1 MEKTTKFGCKGFL
14 PSSIMNIT
22 DFDRPKFFRQLH
34 RRKRKLRQR
43 KNQSIKIIA
52 LGGIGE
58 IGKNMYLVEVD
69 KDIFV
74 IDAGLMFP
82 EEEMLGIDIV
92 IPDITYL
99 TDNKDRVKAV
109 FLTHGHEDHIGALSY
124 LLRQIDVPVYGTK
137 LTLALTIAKLKEQ
150 DFFGKPNF
158 IEIDSNSTIDMESV
172 EVSFFRTNH
181 SIPDSVGVC
190 VHTSEGA
197 IVYTGD
203 FKFDQA
209 TTKLYKPEIGKMAV
223 IGENGVLCLL
233 SDSTEA
239 EKPGYTT
246 SEAIVERE
254 LSNSFYN
261 APGRIIAACFASDI
275 NRIQHIFDAARDNRR
290 KVAVVGKSLER
301 IYHIAL
307 DLGYLE
313 VAEDLIIP
321 ISEINDYKDS
331 EIVVLMTGS
340 QGEPIEALQKMAKQT
355 AKSVN
360 IQPGDTVLIAASPLR
375 GSEVLIYKTIDMLF
389 RAGANVVS
397 GRKTIHVSSHGSQ
410 EELKFMINLMKPKY
424 FIPVHGE
431 YRMLKAHRK
440 LAIECGIADEN
451 ILIPDRGDVVEWKDG
466 EVSISGKV
474 PSGNVLIDGI
484 GVGDVGNI
492 VLRDRKLL
500 SQDGILIVVVTLTR
514 QDKRIAAG
522 PEIISRGFVY
532 VRESEKLMDESTKLV
547 REIVEKN
554 IAKDT
559 FEWSSLKQEIR
570 DDLNKILFEK
580 TKRRPMI
587 LPIIMEI

>member
-1 MEKTTKFGCKGFL
+1 MIKK
-14 PSSIMNIT
+14 
-22 DFDRPKFFRQLH
+22 
-34 RRKRKLRQR
+34 
-43 KNQSIKIIA
+43 KNQSIKIIG

-82 EEEMLGIDIV
+82 EEEMLGIDMV

-99 TDNKDRVKAV
+99 KENKDRVKAI

-124 LLRQIDVPVYGTK
+124 ILRQINVPVYGMK
-137 LTLALTIAKLKEQ
+137 LTLALAGAKLKEQ
-150 DFFGKPNF
+150 DFNGKANF
-158 IEIDSNSTIDMESV
+158 IEIDSNMVLDLDTV
-172 EVSFFRTNH
+172 QVSFFRTNH

-190 VHTSEGA
+190 IHTSEGI

-209 TTKLYKPEIGKMAV
+209 ATRLYRPEIGKMAA
-223 IGENGVLCLL
+223 IGEQGVLCLL

-254 LSNSFYN
+254 LSNAFYN

-275 NRIQHIFDAARDNRR
+275 NRIQHIFNAAKENNR

-301 IYHIAL
+301 IYHIAM

-313 VAEDLIIP
+313 VADDLIIS
-321 ISEINDYKDS
+321 IDEIKNYQDK
-331 EIVVLMTGS
+331 EIAVLMTGS

-355 AKSVN
+355 HKLIN
-360 IQPGDTVLIAASPLR
+360 IQPGDTVLIAASPLK
-375 GSEVLIYKTIDMLF
+375 GSEVFLFKTIDMLF

-397 GRKTIHVSSHGSQ
+397 GKRTIHVSSHGSQ
-410 EELKFMINLMKPKY
+410 EELKFMINLMKPKF

-440 LAIECGIADEN
+440 IAMECGLRDEQ
-451 ILIPDRGDVVEWKDG
+451 ISIPDRGDVVEWKDG
-466 EVSISGKV
+466 KIAITGKV

-500 SQDGILIVVVTLTR
+500 SQDGILIVVVTLTK
-514 QDKRIAAG
+514 QEKKIAAG

-532 VRESEKLMDESTKLV
+532 VRESEKLMDDSTKLV
-547 REIVEKN
+547 RDIVERN
-554 IAKDT
+554 IAKES

-570 DDLNKILFEK
+570 DELNRYLFEK

-587 LPIIMEI
+587 LPIIMEV

>member
-1 MEKTTKFGCKGFL
+1 LIKKKN
-14 PSSIMNIT
+14 SSIKV
-22 DFDRPKFFRQLH
+22 F
-34 RRKRKLRQR
+34 
-43 KNQSIKIIA
+43 A

-92 IPDITYL
+92 IPDISYL
-99 TDNKDRVKAV
+99 TDNKDRVKGI
-109 FLTHGHEDHIGALSY
+109 FLTHGHEDHIGALAY
-124 LLRQIDVPVYGTK
+124 VLRQLDVPVYGTK
-137 LTLALTIAKLKEQ
+137 LTLALANALLKEQ
-150 DFFGKPNF
+150 DYNGITNF
-158 IEIDSNSTIDMESV
+158 V
-172 EVSFFRTNH
+172 EVNSDTIVEMDLVDISFFRTNH
-181 SIPDSVGVC
+181 SIPDSIGVC
-190 VHTSEGA
+190 IHTSEGI

-203 FKFDQA
+203 FKFDQGA
-209 TTKLYKPEIGKMAV
+209 TKLYKPEIGKMAA
-223 IGENGVLCLL
+223 IGDQGVLCLL

-239 EKPGYTT
+239 ERPGYTT
-246 SEAIVERE
+246 SEAIVERAM
-254 LSNSFYN
+254 SNSFYN
-261 APGRIIAACFASDI
+261 AAGRIIAACFASDI
-275 NRIQHIFDAARDNRR
+275 NRIQHIFNAAAENGR

-313 VAEDLIIP
+313 VADDLIIP
-321 ISEINDYKDS
+321 ITELPNYQDS

-340 QGEPIEALQKMAKQT
+340 QGEPIEALQKMARQTHKQL
-355 AKSVN
+355 N
-360 IQPGDTVLIAASPLR
+360 IQQGDTVLIAGSPLR
-375 GSEVLIYKTIDMLF
+375 GSELFISKTVDMLL
-389 RAGANVVS
+389 RAGANVFS
-397 GRKTIHVSSHGSQ
+397 GNRTIHVSSHGSQ

-424 FIPVHGE
+424 LIPVHGE

-440 LAIECGIADEN
+440 LAMECGLSDQQ
-451 ILIPDRGDVVEWKDG
+451 ILIPDRGEIIEIKEG
-466 EVSISGKV
+466 KLSFGGKV

-492 VLRDRKLL
+492 VLRDRRLL

-514 QDKRIAAG
+514 HEKKIAAG

-532 VRESEKLMDESTKLV
+532 VRESEKLMDDSTKLV
-547 REIVEKN
+547 RDIVDRN
-554 IAKDT
+554 ISKST

-570 DDLNKILFEK
+570 DELNRYLFEK

-587 LPIIMEI
+587 LPIIMEV

>member
-1 MEKTTKFGCKGFL
+1 MIK
-14 PSSIMNIT
+14 
-22 DFDRPKFFRQLH
+22 
-34 RRKRKLRQR
+34 KL
-43 KNQSIKIIA
+43 NNSIKLIT

-92 IPDITYL
+92 IPDLTYL
-99 TDNKDRVKAV
+99 KENKERVKAI

-124 LLRQIDVPVYGTK
+124 VLRELDVPVYGTK
-137 LTLALTIAKLKEQ
+137 LTLALANAKLKEQ
-150 DFFGKPNF
+150 DYFGKAHF
-158 IEIDSNSTIDMESV
+158 IEVNSDTIVNLDSV
-172 EVSFFRTNH
+172 EVSFFKTNH

-190 VHTSEGA
+190 IHTSEGI

-209 TTKLYKPEIGKMAV
+209 ATKLYKPEIGKMAS
-223 IGENGVLCLL
+223 IGEQGVLCLL

-239 EKPGYTT
+239 EKPGYTA

-254 LSNSFYN
+254 MSNAFYN

-275 NRIQHIFDAARDNRR
+275 NRIQHIFDAAQENGR

-321 ISEINDYKDS
+321 ISEIKDYQDR

-340 QGEPIEALQKMAKQT
+340 QGEPIEALQKMAKQID
-355 AKSVN
+355 KVIN
-360 IQPGDTVLIAASPLR
+360 IQKGDTVLIAASPLR
-375 GSEVLIYKTIDMLF
+375 GSEVFLFKTVDMLF
-389 RAGANVVS
+389 RAGANVIS
-397 GRKTIHVSSHGSQ
+397 GKRAIHVSSHGSQ

-424 FIPVHGE
+424 LIPVHGE
-431 YRMLKAHRK
+431 FRMLKAHRK
-440 LAIECGIADEN
+440 LAMECGLTNEQ
-451 ILIPDRGDVVEWKDG
+451 ILIPDRGDIVELKEG
-466 EVSISGKV
+466 KLTLAGKV
-474 PSGNVLIDGI
+474 PSGNILIDGI

-492 VLRDRKLL
+492 VLRDRRLL

-514 QDKRIAAG
+514 HERKIAAG

-532 VRESEKLMDESTKLV
+532 VRESEKLMEDSTKLV
-547 REIVEKN
+547 RDIVERN
-554 IAKDT
+554 IAKDS
-559 FEWSSLKQEIR
+559 FEWSSLKQDIR
-570 DDLNKILFEK
+570 EELNRNLFEK

>member
-1 MEKTTKFGCKGFL
+1 LIKK
-14 PSSIMNIT
+14 
-22 DFDRPKFFRQLH
+22 
-34 RRKRKLRQR
+34 
-43 KNQSIKIIA
+43 KNHSIKVIA

-82 EEEMLGIDIV
+82 EEEMLGIDMV
-92 IPDITYL
+92 IPDISYL
-99 TDNKDRVKAV
+99 TENRDRVKAV

-124 LLRQIDVPVYGTK
+124 VLNRVNVPVYGTK
-137 LTLALTIAKLKEQ
+137 LTLALANAKLKEQ
-150 DFFGKPNF
+150 DYTGEPNL
-158 IEIDSNSTIDMESV
+158 IEVDSNTVVDLENV
-172 EVSFFRTNH
+172 NVSFFRTNH
-181 SIPDSVGVC
+181 SIPDSVGIC
-190 VHTSEGA
+190 IHTSEGI

-203 FKFDQA
+203 FKFDQGA
-209 TTKLYKPEIGKMAV
+209 TKLYKPEIGKMAE
-223 IGENGVLCLL
+223 IGDQGVLFLL

-239 EKPGYTT
+239 ERPGYTA
-246 SEAIVERE
+246 SEAIVERAM
-254 LSNSFYN
+254 SNSFYN

-275 NRIQHIFDAARDNRR
+275 NRIQHIFNSAKENHR

-313 VAEDLIIP
+313 VEEDLIIP
-321 ISEINDYKDS
+321 INEIKEYHDNQ
-331 EIVVLMTGS
+331 IVILMTGT
-340 QGEPIEALQKMAKQT
+340 QGEPFEALQKMAKQT
-355 AKSVN
+355 HKQVN
-360 IQPGDTVLIAASPLR
+360 IQTGDTVLIAASPLR
-375 GSEVLIYKTIDMLF
+375 GSELFLAKTVDMLF

-397 GRKTIHVSSHGSQ
+397 GSRTMHVSSHGSQ

-424 FIPVHGE
+424 LIPVHGE

-440 LAIECGIADEN
+440 LAMECGLKDQQIV
-451 ILIPDRGDVVEWKDG
+451 IPDRGEVVELKDG
-466 EVSISGKV
+466 KLTTGSKV
-474 PSGNVLIDGI
+474 QSGNVLIDGI

-500 SQDGILIVVVTLTR
+500 SQDGILIVVVTLTK
-514 QDKRIAAG
+514 QEKKIAAG

-532 VRESEKLMDESTKLV
+532 VRESEKLMDDSTKLV
-547 REIVEKN
+547 REIVERN

-559 FEWSSLKQEIR
+559 FEWSTLKQEIR
-570 DDLNKILFEK
+570 DDLNRYLYEK

-587 LPIIMEI
+587 LPIIMEV

>member
-1 MEKTTKFGCKGFL
+1 MTSK
-14 PSSIMNIT
+14 
-22 DFDRPKFFRQLH
+22 
-34 RRKRKLRQR
+34 
-43 KNQSIKIIA
+43 KNNSIKIIS

-92 IPDITYL
+92 IPDMTYL
-99 TDNKDRVKAV
+99 TENRDRVKAI

-124 LLRQIDVPVYGTK
+124 LLRQVNVPVYGMK
-137 LTLALTIAKLKEQ
+137 LTLALANAKLKEQ
-150 DFFGKPNF
+150 EFNGTPTF
-158 IEIDSNSTIDMESV
+158 IEVDSDTILNMNSVDI
-172 EVSFFRTNH
+172 SFFKTNH

-190 VHTSEGA
+190 IHTSEGI

-209 TTKLYKPEIGKMAV
+209 ATKLYKPEIGKMAA
-223 IGENGVLCLL
+223 IGERGVLCLL

-246 SEAIVERE
+246 SEAIVVRE
-254 LSNSFYN
+254 MSNAFYN

-275 NRIQHIFDAARDNRR
+275 NRIQHIFDSAIENRR

-313 VAEDLIIP
+313 VEENLIIP
-321 ISEINDYKDS
+321 ISELKDYKDN
-331 EIVVLMTGS
+331 EVVILMTGN

-355 AKSVN
+355 AKFVN

-375 GSEVLIYKTIDMLF
+375 GSEVFLAKTVDMLF
-389 RAGANVVS
+389 RAGANVIS
-397 GRKTIHVSSHGSQ
+397 GKRTIHVSSHGSQ

-431 YRMLKAHRK
+431 YRLLQAHRK
-440 LAIECGIADEN
+440 LALEIGLKNEQ
-451 ILIPDRGDVVEWKDG
+451 ILIPERGEIVEIKDG
-466 EVSISGKV
+466 KIGFSGKV

-514 QDKRIAAG
+514 QDKKIAAG

-532 VRESEKLMDESTKLV
+532 VRESEKLMDDSTKLV
-547 REIVEKN
+547 REIVERN
-554 IAKDT
+554 IAKET
-559 FEWSSLKQEIR
+559 FEWSSLKQDIR
-570 DDLNKILFEK
+570 DELNRYLFEK

>member
-1 MEKTTKFGCKGFL
+1 
-14 PSSIMNIT
+14 
-22 DFDRPKFFRQLH
+22 
-34 RRKRKLRQR
+34 LRHR
-43 KNQSIKIIA
+43 KNNSIKIIT

-58 IGKNMYLVEVD
+58 IGKNMYLIEVD
-69 KDIFV
+69 TDIFV

-92 IPDITYL
+92 IPDMSYL
-99 TDNKDRVKAV
+99 SENRDRVKAI

-124 LLRQIDVPVYGTK
+124 LLNQVEAPIFGTK
-137 LTLALTIAKLKEQ
+137 LTLALANAKLKEQ
-150 DFFGKPNF
+150 EYSGTANF
-158 IEIDSNSTIDMESV
+158 VEVDSDSTLDLDTV

-181 SIPDSVGVC
+181 SIPDSIGVC

-209 TTKLYKPEIGKMAV
+209 ATSLYKPDIGKMAA
-223 IGENGVLCLL
+223 IGDHGVLCLL

-246 SEAIVERE
+246 SEALVESE
-254 LSNSFYN
+254 MSHAFYN
-261 APGRIIAACFASDI
+261 AKGRIIAACFASDI
-275 NRIQHIFDAARDNRR
+275 NRIQHVFNAARENNR
-290 KVAVVGKSLER
+290 KVAVVGESLER

-313 VAEDLIIP
+313 VADDLIIP
-321 ISEINDYKDS
+321 VNEIKECKDQ

-340 QGEPIEALQKMAKQT
+340 QGEPIEALQKMAKQS
-355 AKSVN
+355 AKIVN
-360 IQPGDTVLIAASPLR
+360 IQQGDTVLIAASPLK
-375 GSEVLIYKTIDMLF
+375 GSELLISKTVDMLY
-389 RAGANVVS
+389 RAGANVIA
-397 GRKTIHVSSHGSQ
+397 GRSIHVSSHGSQ
-410 EELKFMINLMKPKY
+410 EELKFMINLMKPKF

-431 YRMLKAHRK
+431 YRQLMAHRK
-440 LAIECGIADEN
+440 LAINVGLNEEQ
-451 ILIPDRGDVVEWKDG
+451 ILIPDRGDVVEVHNDKIT
-466 EVSISGKV
+466 ISGKV

-484 GVGDVGNI
+484 GIGDVGNI
-492 VLRDRKLL
+492 VLRDRRFL

-532 VRESEKLMDESTKLV
+532 VRESEKLMEESSKLV
-547 REIVEKN
+547 RTIVEKN
-554 IAKDT
+554 LSKPAFDWAT
-559 FEWSSLKQEIR
+559 LKQNIR
-570 DDLNKILFEK
+570 DDLNRYLYEK

-587 LPIIMEI
+587 LPIIMEV

>member
-1 MEKTTKFGCKGFL
+1 MIKKKN
-14 PSSIMNIT
+14 SSIKV
-22 DFDRPKFFRQLH
+22 F
-34 RRKRKLRQR
+34 
-43 KNQSIKIIA
+43 A

-92 IPDITYL
+92 IPDISYL
-99 TDNKDRVKAV
+99 TDNKDRVKGI
-109 FLTHGHEDHIGALSY
+109 FLTHGHEDHIGALAY
-124 LLRQIDVPVYGTK
+124 VLRQLDVPVYGTK
-137 LTLALTIAKLKEQ
+137 LTLALANALLKEQ
-150 DFFGKPNF
+150 DYNGITNF
-158 IEIDSNSTIDMESV
+158 V
-172 EVSFFRTNH
+172 EVNSDTIVEMDLVDISFFRTNH
-181 SIPDSVGVC
+181 SIPDSIGVC
-190 VHTSEGA
+190 IHTSEGI

-203 FKFDQA
+203 FKFDQGA
-209 TTKLYKPEIGKMAV
+209 TKLYKPEIGKMAA
-223 IGENGVLCLL
+223 IGDQGVLCLL

-239 EKPGYTT
+239 ERPGYTT
-246 SEAIVERE
+246 SEAIVERAM
-254 LSNSFYN
+254 SNSFYN
-261 APGRIIAACFASDI
+261 AAGRIIAACFASDI
-275 NRIQHIFDAARDNRR
+275 NRIQHIFNAAAENGR

-313 VAEDLIIP
+313 VADDLIIP
-321 ISEINDYKDS
+321 ITELPNYQDR

-340 QGEPIEALQKMAKQT
+340 QGEPIEALQKMARQTHKQL
-355 AKSVN
+355 N
-360 IQPGDTVLIAASPLR
+360 IQQGDTVLIAGSPLR
-375 GSEVLIYKTIDMLF
+375 GSEIFISKTVDMLL
-389 RAGANVVS
+389 RAGANVFS
-397 GRKTIHVSSHGSQ
+397 GNRTIHVSSHGSQ

-424 FIPVHGE
+424 LIPVHGE

-440 LAIECGIADEN
+440 LAMECGLSDQQIF
-451 ILIPDRGDVVEWKDG
+451 IPDRGEIIEIKEG
-466 EVSISGKV
+466 KLSFGGKV

-492 VLRDRKLL
+492 VLRDRRLL

-514 QDKRIAAG
+514 HEKKIAAG

-532 VRESEKLMDESTKLV
+532 VRESEKLMDDSTKLV
-547 REIVEKN
+547 RDIVDRN
-554 IAKDT
+554 ISKST

-570 DDLNKILFEK
+570 DELNRYLFEK

-587 LPIIMEI
+587 LPIIMEV

>member
-1 MEKTTKFGCKGFL
+1 MVQK
-14 PSSIMNIT
+14 IN
-22 DFDRPKFFRQLH
+22 
-34 RRKRKLRQR
+34 
-43 KNQSIKIIA
+43 NSIKLIT

-69 KDIFV
+69 KDIFI

-99 TDNKDRVKAV
+99 KENKDRVKAI

-124 LLRQIDVPVYGTK
+124 VLRQLDVPVYGTK
-137 LTLALTIAKLKEQ
+137 LTLALANAKLKEQ
-150 DFFGKPNF
+150 DYFGKTNF
-158 IEIDSNSTIDMESV
+158 IEVDSDTIINLDAV
-172 EVSFFRTNH
+172 DVSFFKTNH

-190 VHTSEGA
+190 IHTSEGI

-209 TTKLYKPEIGKMAV
+209 ATKLYKPEIGKMAS
-223 IGENGVLCLL
+223 IGEQGVLCLL

-239 EKPGYTT
+239 EKPGYTA

-254 LSNSFYN
+254 MSNAFYN

-275 NRIQHIFDAARDNRR
+275 NRIQHIFNAANENGR

-321 ISEINDYKDS
+321 ISEIKNYQDR

-340 QGEPIEALQKMAKQT
+340 QGEPIEALQKMAKQID
-355 AKSVN
+355 KVVN
-360 IQPGDTVLIAASPLR
+360 IQKGDTVLIAASPLR
-375 GSEVLIYKTIDMLF
+375 GSEVFLFKTVDMLF
-389 RAGANVVS
+389 RAGANVIS
-397 GRKTIHVSSHGSQ
+397 GKRTIHVSSHGSQ

-424 FIPVHGE
+424 LIPVHGE

-440 LAIECGIADEN
+440 LAMECGLTDEQ
-451 ILIPDRGDVVEWKDG
+451 ILIPDRGDILEMKEG
-466 EVSISGKV
+466 KLALAGKV
-474 PSGNVLIDGI
+474 PSGNILIDGI

-492 VLRDRKLL
+492 VLRDRRLL
-500 SQDGILIVVVTLTR
+500 SQDGILIVVVTLTK
-514 QDKRIAAG
+514 QDRKIAAG

-532 VRESEKLMDESTKLV
+532 VRESEKLMDDSTNLV
-547 REIVEKN
+547 RDIVERN
-554 IAKDT
+554 IAKDS
-559 FEWSSLKQEIR
+559 FEWSSLKQDIR
-570 DDLNKILFEK
+570 EELNRNLYEK

>member
-1 MEKTTKFGCKGFL
+1 MVQK
-14 PSSIMNIT
+14 IN
-22 DFDRPKFFRQLH
+22 D
-34 RRKRKLRQR
+34 
-43 KNQSIKIIA
+43 SIKLIT

-69 KDIFV
+69 KDIII

-99 TDNKDRVKAV
+99 KENKDRVKAI

-124 LLRQIDVPVYGTK
+124 VLRQIDVPVYGTK
-137 LTLALTIAKLKEQ
+137 LTLALANAKLKEQ
-150 DFFGKPNF
+150 DYFGKTNF
-158 IEIDSNSTIDMESV
+158 IEVDSDTIINLDAV
-172 EVSFFRTNH
+172 DVSFFKTNH

-190 VHTSEGA
+190 IHTSEGI

-209 TTKLYKPEIGKMAV
+209 ATKLYKPEIGKMAS
-223 IGENGVLCLL
+223 IGEQGVLCLL

-239 EKPGYTT
+239 EKPGYTA

-254 LSNSFYN
+254 MSNAFYN

-275 NRIQHIFDAARDNRR
+275 NRIQHIFNAANENGR

-321 ISEINDYKDS
+321 ISEIKNYQDR

-340 QGEPIEALQKMAKQT
+340 QGEPIEALQKMAKQID
-355 AKSVN
+355 KVVN
-360 IQPGDTVLIAASPLR
+360 IQKGDTVLIAASPLR
-375 GSEVLIYKTIDMLF
+375 GSEVFLFKTVDMLF
-389 RAGANVVS
+389 RAGANVIS
-397 GRKTIHVSSHGSQ
+397 GKRTIHVSSHGSQ

-424 FIPVHGE
+424 LIPVHGE

-440 LAIECGIADEN
+440 LAMECGLTDEQ
-451 ILIPDRGDVVEWKDG
+451 ILIPDRGDILEMKEG
-466 EVSISGKV
+466 NLALAGKV
-474 PSGNVLIDGI
+474 PSGNILIDGI

-492 VLRDRKLL
+492 VLRDRRLL
-500 SQDGILIVVVTLTR
+500 SQDGILIVVVTLTK
-514 QDKRIAAG
+514 QDRKIAAG

-532 VRESEKLMDESTKLV
+532 VRESEKLMDDSTKLV
-547 REIVEKN
+547 RDIVERN
-554 IAKDT
+554 IAKDS
-559 FEWSSLKQEIR
+559 FEWSSLKQDIR
-570 DDLNKILFEK
+570 EELNRNLYEK

>member
-1 MEKTTKFGCKGFL
+1 LIKK
-14 PSSIMNIT
+14 IN
-22 DFDRPKFFRQLH
+22 
-34 RRKRKLRQR
+34 
-43 KNQSIKIIA
+43 NSIKLIT

-69 KDIFV
+69 KDIII

-99 TDNKDRVKAV
+99 KENKDRVKAI

-124 LLRQIDVPVYGTK
+124 VLRHIDVPVYGTK
-137 LTLALTIAKLKEQ
+137 LTLALANAKLREQ
-150 DFFGKPNF
+150 DYYGKMNF
-158 IEIDSNSTIDMESV
+158 IEVNSNTIVNLDAV
-172 EVSFFRTNH
+172 DVSFFKTNH

-190 VHTSEGA
+190 IHTSEGI

-209 TTKLYKPEIGKMAV
+209 ATKLYKPEIGKMAS
-223 IGENGVLCLL
+223 IGDQGVLCLL

-239 EKPGYTT
+239 EKPGYTA

-254 LSNSFYN
+254 MSNAFYN

-275 NRIQHIFDAARDNRR
+275 NRIQHIFNAAEENGR

-321 ISEINDYKDS
+321 ISELNAYQDR

-340 QGEPIEALQKMAKQT
+340 QGEPIEALQKMAKQID
-355 AKSVN
+355 KVVN
-360 IQPGDTVLIAASPLR
+360 IQKGDTVLIAASPLR
-375 GSEVLIYKTIDMLF
+375 GSEVFLFKTVDLLF
-389 RAGANVVS
+389 RAGANVIS
-397 GRKTIHVSSHGSQ
+397 GKRTIHVSSHGSQ

-424 FIPVHGE
+424 LVPVHGE

-440 LAIECGIADEN
+440 LAMECGLSDDQI
-451 ILIPDRGDVVEWKDG
+451 IIPDRGDIIELKEG
-466 EVSISGKV
+466 RLSLAGKV
-474 PSGNVLIDGI
+474 PSGNILIDGI

-492 VLRDRKLL
+492 VLRDRRLL
-500 SQDGILIVVVTLTR
+500 SQDGILIVVVTLTK

-532 VRESEKLMDESTKLV
+532 VRESEKLMEDSTKLV
-547 REIVEKN
+547 RNIVERN
-554 IAKDT
+554 IAKET
-559 FEWSSLKQEIR
+559 FEWSSLKQDIR
-570 DDLNKILFEK
+570 EELNRNLYEK

>member
-1 MEKTTKFGCKGFL
+1 MIKK
-14 PSSIMNIT
+14 
-22 DFDRPKFFRQLH
+22 
-34 RRKRKLRQR
+34 
-43 KNQSIKIIA
+43 KNTSIKFIA

-58 IGKNMYLVEVD
+58 IGKNLYLVEVD
-69 KDIFV
+69 KDIFI

-82 EEEMLGIDIV
+82 EEEMLGIDMV
-92 IPDITYL
+92 IPDLTYL
-99 TDNKDRVKAV
+99 KDNKERVKAI

-124 LLRQIDVPVYGTK
+124 VLRQVDVPVYGTK
-137 LTLALTIAKLKEQ
+137 LTLALANAKLKEQ
-150 DFFGKPNF
+150 DYNARTNF
-158 IEIDSNSTIDMESV
+158 IEVTSDTVV
-172 EVSFFRTNH
+172 ELDAVDVSFFRTNH

-190 VHTSEGA
+190 IHTSEGI

-209 TTKLYKPEIGKMAV
+209 ATKFYKPEIGKMAA
-223 IGENGVLCLL
+223 IGERGVLCLL

-254 LSNSFYN
+254 MSSAFYN

-275 NRIQHIFDAARDNRR
+275 SRIQHIFDAARENSR

-313 VAEDLIIP
+313 VAEDVIIP
-321 ISEINDYKDS
+321 VSEIKEYQDR

-355 AKSVN
+355 HKLLN
-360 IQPGDTVLIAASPLR
+360 IQRGDTVLIAASPLR
-375 GSEVLIYKTIDMLF
+375 GSEVFLSKTVDMLF
-389 RAGANVVS
+389 RAGANVIY
-397 GRKTIHVSSHGSQ
+397 GKRTIHVSSHGSQ
-410 EELKFMINLMKPKY
+410 EELKFMINLMKPK
-424 FIPVHGE
+424 FLIPVHGE

-440 LAIECGIADEN
+440 VAIDCGLTDEQ
-451 ILIPDRGDVVEWKDG
+451 IIIPDRGDIVEWKEG
-466 EVSISGKV
+466 TLSITGKV

-500 SQDGILIVVVTLTR
+500 SQDGILIVVVTLTK
-514 QDKRIAAG
+514 QEKKIAAG

-532 VRESEKLMDESTKLV
+532 VRESEKLMDDSTKLV
-547 REIVEKN
+547 RDIVERN
-554 IAKDT
+554 TAKGS

-570 DDLNKILFEK
+570 DELNRSLFEK

-587 LPIIMEI
+587 LPIIMEV

>member
-1 MEKTTKFGCKGFL
+1 MVIK
-14 PSSIMNIT
+14 
-22 DFDRPKFFRQLH
+22 
-34 RRKRKLRQR
+34 
-43 KNQSIKIIA
+43 KNNSIKFIG

-82 EEEMLGIDIV
+82 EEEMLGIDMV

-99 TDNKDRVKAV
+99 KENRDRVKAI
-109 FLTHGHEDHIGALSY
+109 FLTHGHEDHIGALPY
-124 LLRQIDVPVYGTK
+124 VLENINVPVYGTK
-137 LTLALTIAKLKEQ
+137 LTLALSAAKLKEREYK
-150 DFFGKPNF
+150 GKKNF
-158 IEIDSNSTIDMESV
+158 IEIDSNIVIKFDTAD
-172 EVSFFRTNH
+172 VSFFRTNH
-181 SIPDSVGVC
+181 SIPDSVGIC
-190 VHTSEGA
+190 IHTSKGN

-209 TTKLYKPEIGKMAV
+209 ASKLYKPEIGKMAS
-223 IGENGVLCLL
+223 IGEQGVLCLL
-233 SDSTEA
+233 SDSTGA

-246 SEAIVERE
+246 SEAIVARE
-254 LSNSFYN
+254 MSNAFYN

-275 NRIQHIFDAARDNRR
+275 SRIQHIFDSAKENKR

-313 VAEDLIIP
+313 VDDELIIP
-321 ISEINDYKDS
+321 VSDIKEYEDKDLV
-331 EIVVLMTGS
+331 ILMTGS
-340 QGEPIEALQKMAKQT
+340 QGEPFEGLQKMAKQT
-355 AKSVN
+355 HKLLN
-360 IQPGDTVLIAASPLR
+360 IQEGDTVLIAASPLM
-375 GSEVLIYKTIDMLF
+375 GNEIFLAKTIDMLF
-389 RAGANVVS
+389 KAGADVIAGKRTV
-397 GRKTIHVSSHGSQ
+397 HVSSHGSQ
-410 EELKFMINLMKPKY
+410 EELKFMMNLMQPEF

-431 YRMLKAHRK
+431 YRMLMAHRK
-440 LAIECGIADEN
+440 LALDCGLDDEH
-451 ILIPDRGDVVEWKDG
+451 ICIPDRGDIVEWKD
-466 EVSISGKV
+466 ETAAITGKV

-500 SQDGILIVVVTLTR
+500 SQDGILIVVVTLT
-514 QDKRIAAG
+514 KHEKKIASG

-547 REIVEKN
+547 KEIVERN
-554 IAKDT
+554 IIKET
-559 FEWSSLKQEIR
+559 FEWASLKQEIR
-570 DDLNKILFEK
+570 DGLNRYLYDQ

>member
-1 MEKTTKFGCKGFL
+1 LIKK
-14 PSSIMNIT
+14 
-22 DFDRPKFFRQLH
+22 
-34 RRKRKLRQR
+34 
-43 KNQSIKIIA
+43 KNNSIKVFA

-92 IPDITYL
+92 IPDISYL
-99 TDNKDRVKAV
+99 TDNKDRVKGI
-109 FLTHGHEDHIGALSY
+109 FLTHGHEDHIGALAY
-124 LLRQIDVPVYGTK
+124 VLRQLDVPVYGTK
-137 LTLALTIAKLKEQ
+137 LTLALANALLKEQ
-150 DFFGKPNF
+150 DYNGITNF
-158 IEIDSNSTIDMESV
+158 V
-172 EVSFFRTNH
+172 EVNSDTIVEMDLVDISFFRTNH
-181 SIPDSVGVC
+181 SIPDSIGVC
-190 VHTSEGA
+190 IHTSEGI

-203 FKFDQA
+203 FKFDQGA
-209 TTKLYKPEIGKMAV
+209 TKLYKPEIGKMAA
-223 IGENGVLCLL
+223 IGDQGVLCLL

-239 EKPGYTT
+239 ERPGYTT
-246 SEAIVERE
+246 SEAIVERAM
-254 LSNSFYN
+254 SNSFHN
-261 APGRIIAACFASDI
+261 AAGRIIAACFASDI
-275 NRIQHIFDAARDNRR
+275 NRIQHIFNAAAENGR

-313 VAEDLIIP
+313 VADDLIIP
-321 ISEINDYKDS
+321 ITELPNYQDS

-340 QGEPIEALQKMAKQT
+340 QGEPIEALQKMARQTHKQL
-355 AKSVN
+355 N
-360 IQPGDTVLIAASPLR
+360 IQQGDTVLIAGSPLR
-375 GSEVLIYKTIDMLF
+375 GSELFISKTVDMLL
-389 RAGANVVS
+389 RAGANVFS
-397 GRKTIHVSSHGSQ
+397 GNRTIHVSSHGSQ

-424 FIPVHGE
+424 LIPVHGE

-440 LAIECGIADEN
+440 LAMECGLSDQQ
-451 ILIPDRGDVVEWKDG
+451 ILIPDRGEIIEIKEG
-466 EVSISGKV
+466 KLSFGGKV

-492 VLRDRKLL
+492 VLRDRRLL

-514 QDKRIAAG
+514 HEKKIAAG

-532 VRESEKLMDESTKLV
+532 VRESEKLMDDSTKLV
-547 REIVEKN
+547 RDIVDRN
-554 IAKDT
+554 ISKST

-570 DDLNKILFEK
+570 DELNRYLFEK

-587 LPIIMEI
+587 LPIIMEV